1 MILCV
6 LEKKNHSGL
15 LFCSPRQLLP
25 FEKLLSNVLCF
36 LSVSYSS
43 IPEYESNQ
51 GRELGSAVK
60 MEQTPS
66 PWQGV
71 GAELGARGSSGSN
84 HSGLT

>member
-1 MILCV
+1 MCN
-6 LEKKNHSGL
+6 EKKKNHSGL

-36 LSVSYSS
+36 LSVSYSG
-43 IPEYESNQ
+43 IPEYESKRGQ
-51 GRELGSAVK
+51 ELGSAVK